1 MVHPKSVIEDTK
13 VYTSGYVGI
22 CANCNHIN
30 ECSFRQKSNN
40 PVWFCDQYDSFTKV
54 KDQTTNSEQSQNK
67 YLVETETETYNFKG
81 LCVNCEK
88 RFGCVYAKT
97 NGGIWHCNEYS

>member
-1 MVHPKSVIEDTK
+1 MVHPKSVIEDSKIFTA
-13 VYTSGYVGI
+13 GYVGI

-30 ECSFRQKSNN
+30 ECSFRQKSNK
-40 PVWFCDQYDSFTKV
+40 PVWYCDQYDAFTK
-54 KDQTTNSEQSQNK
+54 SERQIHNRDSPQNPNPS
-67 YLVETETETYNFKG
+67 ETETEIFIFKG

-97 NGGIWHCNEYS
+97 NGGIWHCNDYT